1 MFQAEESDYEDWTE
15 AMSVLIN
22 KIERKNG
29 LNEQQKDENLNNNA
43 GRKCSNIIY
52 IGDLNTGLV
61 QDSSATKQPQFW
73 MFWISCGSE

>member
-29 LNEQQKDENLNNNA
+29 LNEQQNDVNMNNNE
-43 GRKCSNIIY
+43 GRIYKIIR
-52 IGDLNTGLV
+52 IKWG
-61 QDSSATKQPQFW
+61 SESKA
-73 MFWISCGSE
+73 CGSQ